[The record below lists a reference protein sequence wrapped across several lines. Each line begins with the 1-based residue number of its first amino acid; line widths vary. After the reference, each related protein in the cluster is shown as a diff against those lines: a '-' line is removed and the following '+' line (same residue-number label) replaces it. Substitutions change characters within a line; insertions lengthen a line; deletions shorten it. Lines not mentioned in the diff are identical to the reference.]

1 MNGHNKR
8 SNTDKN
14 DLRPNNIDKGQL
26 PEQNTNTTMTT
37 NITSRLPLITQIQS
51 NTLNIRDA
59 IGSSDL
65 SVKKSQNSNRTLRVR
80 TSRSNTQADLNN
92 KTINPPTKQLPSAKS
107 NGMRSFKHI
116 NKLKS

>member
-1 MNGHNKR
+1 MNRHNKR

-14 DLRPNNIDKGQL
+14 DLRPN
-26 PEQNTNTTMTT
+26 
-37 NITSRLPLITQIQS
+37 S

-92 KTINPPTKQLPSAKS
+92 KTIKPPTKQLPSAKS